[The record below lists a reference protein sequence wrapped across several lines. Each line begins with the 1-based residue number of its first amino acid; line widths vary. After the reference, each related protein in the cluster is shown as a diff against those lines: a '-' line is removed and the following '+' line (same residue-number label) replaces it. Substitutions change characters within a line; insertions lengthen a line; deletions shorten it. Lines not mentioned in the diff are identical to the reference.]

1 MEQQTN
7 QNLSNSSPQNSFPLI
22 PVIVSIVLTAVIVG
36 GSIYWWSIQKQTE
49 LKNEVV
55 SLQNQID
62 QLNKTVSPNQ
72 ITSDNNQTDK
82 LTNELV
88 ETKFKLAI
96 RDFWNVREVFRNP
109 QNKNQFYYISPDS
122 SGTHICVYDLAKDK
136 IYQQNGY
143 FNIPEGNT
151 LLYSQKLAQYQEFR
165 GVGFSGNKFIFAET
179 STDNSPGPCFSP
191 WFYSNL
197 QYIDLGVSNPIKKS
211 FTLPDDLRR
220 TEEQKVSECQKTL

>member
-1 MEQQTN
+1 MN
-7 QNLSNSSPQNSFPLI
+7 QNQSNSSPQNGFPLI
-22 PVIVSIVLTAVIVG
+22 PVIVSVVLTAVVVG
-36 GSIYWWSIQKQTE
+36 GGIYWWSTQKQAE
-49 LKNEVV
+49 LKNKVV
-55 SLQNQID
+55 SLENQIN
-62 QLNKTVSPNQ
+62 QLSKTVSPTPASNQ
-72 ITSDNNQTDK
+72 TTSDDSQTDE

-122 SGTHICVYDLAKDK
+122 SGTHIWVYDLAKDK
-136 IYQQNGY
+136 TYQQNGS

-165 GVGFSGNKFIFAET
+165 GVGFSGNKFVFVET
-179 STDNSPGPCFSP
+179 GTDNSPGPCFSP

-197 QYIDLGVSNPIKKS
+197 QYIDLGVSNPTRKS